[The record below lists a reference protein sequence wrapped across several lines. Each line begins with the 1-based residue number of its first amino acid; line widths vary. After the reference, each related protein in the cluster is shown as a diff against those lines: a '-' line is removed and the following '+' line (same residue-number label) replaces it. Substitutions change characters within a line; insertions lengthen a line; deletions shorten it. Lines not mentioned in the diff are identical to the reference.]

1 MAQLAPMMQLRA
13 RFEDKCGHP
22 LAGGNVFAFEAGTS
36 TPKDTFADA
45 DGTIPNTHPIKLDS
59 RGEADIFLLTGRY
72 RFVVYSCFGVKI
84 YDVDDVGD
92 WFGTISADNV
102 IDGDKSQHDLNKL
115 IDYKS
120 TPEYYR
126 LISDVDDIPMF
137 QRLVATNPSKIIL
150 QPGKTYDLKNYT
162 AVLQKSCV
170 IEGNHA
176 IVKVSGTNVGFTPKP
191 MVRSKI
197 TALAAKGDFDVYV
210 TDASLFSVGDK
221 IHIYIGADTTLAP
234 DPYYE
239 SIQYDE
245 TDVGYTGQLNV
256 VAAVDLATNKVTL
269 KNKLLYKTSDKGYL
283 QKIYDDV
290 FKFKDFSLQH
300 DGLTSSNLF
309 YNYVCNLF
317 SNIKVINPDGGLK
330 GLSPNQSF
338 NSIKLIHQSS
348 FNCHYVGAY
357 FGKATCVH
365 FNHGTINFSVWKS
378 HFDAQFR
385 TDGALVMYAG
395 PVNGLSYKNTFLW
408 HSFKFNDVEVIDA
421 AGVYF
426 GAKCRDCTSNFD
438 NLNGFYNAFRGY
450 FGSYNAKILNPV
462 LENSKG
468 STMQMV
474 GGFDLLVQGGWFDYP
489 AYTRFCPRSKILD
502 NDFLSSWVDGSTDMI
517 NAFQVFPKATNVL
530 DNMESI
536 TIIGNR
542 FRGNLSI
549 SVGLNKGDIVD
560 NDAALISL
568 YSTSASVNKTKI
580 SDNRVGGINIR
591 RSFDVDIFN
600 NTIDDTPLRNLTT
613 KRLGGIQTSG
623 EVVGRAYNNTIIAES
638 VGIYNETANRS
649 LDNALQ
655 DFNNNINAP
664 TKVRMNL
671 NLTTNTPV
679 LNAANKALVGSG
691 ALFSID
697 SSEYKWKLKSFDSA
711 AEFVKAD
718 RNGNETYSYSLSFT
732 PVANGIYSA
741 GPRTVK
747 GVLVGDQV
755 LITCPTLSPSDGE
768 FIAKVTNTDVV
779 QIYYRNFTASTAAIS
794 HTVYVTVVK

>member
-1 MAQLAPMMQLRA
+1 MAIITEEKMKNLDRDILDIGEANN
-13 RFEDKCGHP
+13 EDKIINPRYGQP
-22 LAGGNVFAFEAGTS
+22 FKSLPMLSRLFEAMIASGY
-36 TPKDTFADA
+36 
-45 DGTIPNTHPIKLDS
+45 L
-59 RGEADIFLLTGRY
+59 
-72 RFVVYSCFGVKI
+72 
-84 YDVDDVGD
+84 
-92 WFGTISADNV
+92 V
-102 IDGDKSQHDLNKL
+102 IDDLQAAIDIALEAGAGASGWTADL
-115 IDYKS
+115 IEYEGTTQKNVNNLLDIKR
-120 TPEYYR
+120 TPEFYR
-126 LISDVDDIPMF
+126 LPSDTDDIPMF
-137 QRLVATNPSKIIL
+137 QRLVATNPSKIFL
-150 QPGKTYDLKNYT
+150 QPGKTYDLKSYT

-170 IEGNHA
+170 IEGNNA
-176 IVKVSGTNVGFTPKP
+176 IVKVSGSNVGFTPKP
-191 MVRSKI
+191 MIRSKI
-197 TALAAKGDFDVYV
+197 TTLAAKGDFDVFV
-210 TDASLFSVGDK
+210 TDASLFNVGDK
-221 IHIYIGADTTLAP
+221 LHIYIGADTTLGA

-245 TDVGYTGQLNV
+245 FDVGYTGQLNV
-256 VAAVDLATNKVTL
+256 VAAVDTATNKITL

-290 FKFKDFSLQH
+290 YNFKDFSLQH
-300 DGLTSSNLF
+300 DGLSSPALF
-309 YNYVCNLF
+309 YYYVCNLF
-317 SNIKVINPDGGLK
+317 SNIKLVNPNGGVK
-330 GLSPNQSF
+330 GVSPSQTF
-338 NSIKLIHQSS
+338 NLVKLIHQSS

-395 PVNGLSYKNTFLW
+395 PVNGLSFKNTFLW
-408 HSFKFNDVEVIDA
+408 HSFKFNDVEVTDA

-438 NLNGFYNAFRGY
+438 KLNGFYNAFRGY

-468 STMQMV
+468 STLQMV
-474 GGFDLLVQGGWFDYP
+474 GGFDLQIEGGWFDYP
-489 AYTRFCPRSKILD
+489 GYIRFCPRAKMIN
-502 NDFLSSWVDGSTDMI
+502 NDFISSWVDGATDI
-517 NAFQVFPKATNVL
+517 VNAFQVFPKATNVL
-530 DNMESI
+530 DNMEAL
-536 TIIGNR
+536 TVQDNR
-542 FRGNLSI
+542 FKGNLSI

-568 YSTSASVNKTKI
+568 YSTSASINKTKI
-580 SDNRVGGINIR
+580 SDNRVGGINVR
-591 RSFDVDIFN
+591 RSFDVDIFD

-623 EVVGRAYNNTIIAES
+623 EIVGRAYDNTIIAES
-638 VGIYNETANRS
+638 VGIYNETENRS
-649 LDNALQ
+649 LDIALQ
-655 DFNNNINAP
+655 EFNNNINAP

-679 LNAANKALVGSG
+679 LNAANKALVGLG

-697 SSEYKWKLKSFDSA
+697 SSEYKWKLKSFASA

-718 RNGNETYSYSLSFT
+718 RNGNEAYSYSLSFT
-732 PVANGIYSA
+732 PIANGIYTAS
-741 GPRTVK
+741 PRTVK

-755 LITCPTLSPSDGE
+755 IITCPTLSPTDGE

-779 QIYYRNFTASTAAIS
+779 QIYHRNFTASTTPIL
-794 HTVYVTVVK
+794 HIVYVTVVK